1 MVNSKKDRKKEGRER
16 EKEGEREEGI
26 KKGRKMEG
34 RKGREKGR
42 KIREITNL
50 NSVLKFS
57 KVVIDTKSKF

>member
-1 MVNSKKDRKKEGRER
+1 MG
-16 EKEGEREEGI
+16 
-26 KKGRKMEG
+26 G

-50 NSVLKFS
+50 NNVLKFS